1 MPDGSYL
8 HRNWIAAL
16 FLMLAGFNF
25 GWIGCGQK
33 GPPQPPHRPLPPAVK
48 DLSYVVHGETVE
60 LSWTVP
66 RTEDR
71 KASSPAAVKVFRSRL
86 TAQEAACENCPVR
99 FVLSA
104 DIPIHQKGSEK
115 STPLRMRYT
124 EAVEPGYRYIF
135 KVVVLDEYGIS
146 SQDSNIIDFDL

>member
-1 MPDGSYL
+1 
-8 HRNWIAAL
+8 
-16 FLMLAGFNF
+16 MLAGLNF

-33 GPPQPPHRPLPPAVK
+33 GPPQPPRRPLPPAVK
-48 DLSYVVHGETVE
+48 DLSYVIHGDTVE

-66 RTEDR
+66 MTEDR

-86 TAQEAACENCPVR
+86 TAQEAACENCPIR

-135 KVVVLDEYGIS
+135 KVVVLDEYGIG
-146 SQDSNIIDFDL
+146 SQDSNNIDFDL